1 MTTDEVPDI
10 YNASETDKKDI
21 SASNPEHFTN
31 RDLDTEEKHSH
42 GESHQLPELQ
52 RRLKSR
58 HLQMI
63 AMGKNRKLYA
73 FFLFVLISIFISF
86 YRRCHR
92 HRSIHR

>member
-10 YNASETDKKDI
+10 YNASGTDKKDI
-21 SASNPEHFTN
+21 SASNPEDFAH

-42 GESHQLPELQ
+42 GESRQLPELQ

-63 AMGKNRKLYA
+63 AMGKHRKYI
-73 FFLFVLISIFISF
+73 FFS
-86 YRRCHR
+86 
-92 HRSIHR
+92 

>member
-10 YNASETDKKDI
+10 YNASGTDKKDI
-21 SASNPEHFTN
+21 SASNPEDFAN

-63 AMGKNRKLYA
+63 AMGKHPKYS
-73 FFLFVLISIFISF
+73 FFPWS
-86 YRRCHR
+86 
-92 HRSIHR
+92 